1 MAPDSHELTVYYDGS
16 CALCRAEIGHYRK
29 QDGADAICF
38 RDVSDETVA
47 LEPDITR
54 QQVMQRFHVRH
65 ADGSLTSGAE
75 AFTGIWRMLPRW
87 RWASRVAALPGML
100 PVLEFGYRAFL
111 PIRPKIA
118 RVFNAYRGVKPDK
131 LKG

>member
-1 MAPDSHELTVYYDGS
+1 MAPDPHELTVYYDGS

-29 QDGADAICF
+29 QDGSDAICF

-54 QQVMQRFHVRH
+54 QQVMKRFHVRH

-75 AFTGIWRMLPRW
+75 AFMGIWRLLPRW
-87 RWASRVAALPGML
+87 RWASRLAALPGVL
-100 PVLEFGYRAFL
+100 PILEFGYRAFL
-111 PIRPKIA
+111 PIRPTIA
-118 RVFNAYRGVKPDK
+118 RAFNALRDVKPEK
-131 LKG
+131 SKG

>member
-87 RWASRVAALPGML
+87 RWASRVAALPEYCQSWNSVTARFCRSGRRS
-100 PVLEFGYRAFL
+100 RACSM
-111 PIRPKIA
+111 RIA
-118 RVFNAYRGVKPDK
+118 ALSPTS
-131 LKG
+131 